1 MALALLCM
9 TMFVVLTTASMRA
22 TRHEARRRSEQ
33 GNLHGKWIRSRREV
47 KA

>member
-22 TRHEARRRSEQ
+22 TRHEARQRSAE
-33 GNLHGKWIRSRREV
+33 GNLRGKWIRSRREV